1 MLGKLCAGKE
11 YAKADSRYASRD
23 PFTIC
28 MEFVTAFIEGPSC
41 FLIIYGLVKR
51 EAWRHV
57 LQLLVVT
64 CQVYG
69 DILYFATSWYE
80 GMLMMEDRLSYFA
93 CVTTASRSVCHL
105 NLLRSFCIFSVWLL
119 RKGQECRT

>member
-1 MLGKLCAGKE
+1 MIPYGSPFKRISETLQAAGKE

-41 FLIIYGLVKR
+41 FIIVYGLVRKR
-51 EAWRHV
+51 AWRHV

-69 DILYFATSWYE
+69 DVLYFATSWYE
-80 GMLMMEDRLSYFA
+80 GEDLQLNYTIMNLPMLQS
-93 CVTTASRSVCHL
+93 
-105 NLLRSFCIFSVWLL
+105 
-119 RKGQECRT
+119 